1 MSNVFWTNDE
11 FNEWT
16 RHVEDAVKTLNSN
29 PSDLKWGELKHIGE
43 LAMSKMARQR
53 CINFRDLRKTLAS
66 LSKKMAE
73 PEVIEI
79 TEAIVTKTETTDLLY
94 LILEQLEAIN
104 ESIQAQTKV
113 LEQNAV
119 CEFSP
124 KIQTMEPKV
133 RYPKVIVIGA
143 NTDQAQAMQEHFK
156 DQLEIRAFEA
166 SRCPS
171 PKLLKG
177 YALIVIMSKFNK
189 HSAFDNAR
197 IAEKAGSILLVATG
211 GTTRTIEEIA
221 EKAQLLIT
229 QP

>member
-1 MSNVFWTNDE
+1 MPNVFWTKDE
-11 FNEWT
+11 LNEWNI
-16 RHVEDAVKTLNSN
+16 HVANAVKKLNSN
-29 PSDLKWGELKHIGE
+29 PNDLKWGELKHIGE
-43 LAMSKMARQR
+43 LAMSKMTRQR

-66 LSKKMAE
+66 LNKKMEE
-73 PEVIEI
+73 PKVIEV
-79 TEAIVTKTETTDLLY
+79 TEAIVTKNETTDLLY

-104 ESIQAQTKV
+104 ENIQAQTKA
-113 LEQNAV
+113 LERNAV

-124 KIQTMEPKV
+124 KHQVMEPKV
-133 RYPKVIVIGA
+133 RHPKVIVIGA

-171 PKLLKG
+171 AKLLKG

-189 HSAFDNAR
+189 HSVFDNAR
-197 IAEKAGSILLVATG
+197 IAEKAGSLLLIATG

-221 EKAQLLIT
+221 EKAPLLIT